1 MNYIFFYPAKNLGGV
16 QLLFFRLA
24 RLLSGVGGGVSYV
37 DFNDGYV
44 AGRIA
49 QDVLPITV
57 VPYIPGELVEVPDGS
72 VLVVPLSF
80 IGVMSKVFR
89 AGHGVKVLFWCLHPL
104 NVPVHQVAIKVK
116 KAFGRVAFYLF
127 SQLSCQFY
135 LKAKRSLCDA
145 SNSRGLYFMDSP
157 NFDEVSKYFDLDVSE
172 YFLPI
177 FLDYKVVGNYSF
189 SDAKTPLRRAAWL
202 GRIDK
207 DSKFFI
213 LKKIISDFLAVD
225 GALPFL
231 VVGDGA
237 GRAMLEEYF
246 IESKQRVI
254 FLGEVPNEALDLILD
269 DVDVVF
275 AMGTSCLEAAA
286 RAKVVVKVDAF
297 YEAVPDSYKYKI
309 FSEIDGYDLGRVISE
324 NMEFSGMGMADLL
337 EHIETVGVSVFGG
350 RACHKYNSEYSV
362 ESFMSKF
369 EFAVGQTCLSFTD
382 ALGFASW
389 FDFVFYKVRGFYKKD
404 KKII

>member
-1 MNYIFFYPAKNLGGV
+1 MSYVFFYPAKSLGGV

-24 RLLSGVGGGVSYV
+24 RLLSGVGGRVSYV
-37 DFNDGYV
+37 DFTDGYV

-57 VPYIPGELVEVPDGS
+57 IPYIPGELVEVPDGS
-72 VLVVPLSF
+72 VLIVPLSF
-80 IGVMSKVFR
+80 IGVVSKIFR

-104 NVPVHQVAIKVK
+104 NVPVHQVAIKIK
-116 KAFGRVAFYLF
+116 KAFGRVAFHLF
-127 SQLSCQFY
+127 SQLSFQFY
-135 LKAKRSLCDA
+135 LKAKCSLCDA
-145 SNSRGLYFMDSP
+145 SSSRGLYFMDSP
-157 NFDEVSKYFDLDVSE
+157 NFDEVSKYFGLDVRE

-177 FLDYKVVGNYSF
+177 FLDYKVVKNYSF
-189 SDAKTPLRRAAWL
+189 SDAKIPLRRAAWL

-213 LKKIISDFLAVD
+213 LKKIISDFLTVD
-225 GALPFL
+225 GVLPFL

-246 IESKQRVI
+246 IESKQRVT
-254 FLGEVPNEALDLILD
+254 FLGEVPNETLDFVLES
-269 DVDVVF
+269 VDVVF

-297 YEAVPDSYKYKI
+297 YEAVPDIYKYKI

-324 NMEFSGMGMADLL
+324 NVEFSGRGMSDLL
-337 EHIETVGVSVFGG
+337 KYIEAVGVSVLGG
-350 RACHKYNSEYSV
+350 DAYHKYVSEYSV
-362 ESFMSKF
+362 ESFMSRF
-369 EFAVGQTCLSFTD
+369 ELAVEQSGLSFTD

-404 KKII
+404 KKIM